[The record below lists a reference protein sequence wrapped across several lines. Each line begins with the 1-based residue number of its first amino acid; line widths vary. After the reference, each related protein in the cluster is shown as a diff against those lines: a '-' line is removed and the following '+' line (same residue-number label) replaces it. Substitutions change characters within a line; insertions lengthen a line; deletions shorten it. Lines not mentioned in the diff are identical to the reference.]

1 MNYQLNN
8 LPESLFKELLIDNEY
23 KKIFENSVKNH
34 FYLLCQT
41 SDYENDVY
49 CKYNKFEHHDFKLK
63 PNIVKCEV
71 ASDNYDYKIVISS
84 ILKNKI
90 DCSNG
95 YKMSENTLFI
105 PLEDFLKQINFSD
118 LLFDIYL
125 EEEKIDLD
133 KPILLIYFLYSL
145 ILSLFIGIIISF
157 FHSLYKHKK

>member
-1 MNYQLNN
+1 
-8 LPESLFKELLIDNEY
+8 
-23 KKIFENSVKNH
+23 
-34 FYLLCQT
+34 
-41 SDYENDVY
+41 
-49 CKYNKFEHHDFKLK
+49 
-63 PNIVKCEV
+63 
-71 ASDNYDYKIVISS
+71 
-84 ILKNKI
+84 
-90 DCSNG
+90 
-95 YKMSENTLFI
+95 MSENTLFI